1 VLGEQVELREVRSH
15 RVHVLNPGVD
25 ALLDASL
32 AGRDVR
38 SDLAGYWGHED
49 LDQAEEVCLA
59 IISAHRDRVE
69 GKAGLLRD
77 PERAAGR
84 VRGLMAGAGV
94 AG

>member
-1 VLGEQVELREVRSH
+1 MCMCSTPASMRCWMRPWLGEMFD
-15 RVHVLNPGVD
+15 PM
-25 ALLDASL
+25 
-32 AGRDVR
+32 
-38 SDLAGYWGHED
+38 LAGYWGHED

-77 PERAAGR
+77 PEWAAGR